1 MGGETYI
8 VQKINVGMITLGCD
22 KNRVDAELMLGVL
35 PESEYEIV
43 SDADQADVI
52 IVNTCGFIDSAKQ
65 ESIDTIL
72 ELAEKK
78 ETGHCMALIASGC
91 LAQRYSS
98 ELLSEIPE
106 LDAVVGVGNYMEIG
120 TIIKQITNN
129 KLRVNKADNINYDI
143 DFKGRRVLTTPQY
156 TAYLKIA
163 EGCSN
168 NCSYCIIPKLRG
180 KYRSRSMENILDEVN
195 GLAQDGTKEIILV
208 AQDITKYGVDLYG
221 GRKMLPDLLKSISK
235 VPGIEWIRLLYC
247 YPEDIDERLIN
258 EIAENEKICKYI
270 DIPLQHINDTILK
283 RMRRASTSAGVKKLI
298 RTLREKVPGVV
309 IRTSLI
315 VGFPGESDE
324 QFNELYNFLKEYRLD
339 RVGIFEYSQEEGTD
353 AASMPLQVD
362 EKIKGLRQKKLASL
376 QRGISREKN
385 KEKIGNNMKVL
396 IEGVRDDGTSYGRT
410 YADAPDID
418 GMVYIKT
425 PCSIGEFV
433 NVRITGALDYDL
445 IGDVTCEPCK

>member
-78 ETGHCMALIASGC
+78 ETGRCMALIASGC

-247 YPEDIDERLIN
+247 YPEDIDDRLIN

-298 RTLREKVPGVV
+298 STLREKVPGVV

-324 QFNELYNFLKEYRLD
+324 QFNELYDFLKEYRLD

-353 AASMPLQVD
+353 AASMPFQVD